1 MNATEARRFDRYSPT
16 NAALAETAL
25 ACGCKA
31 YESIFTY
38 RRWQALGYQ
47 VQRGA
52 KAVRLPVLHT
62 RTTTDE
68 ETGQEHTRRVLG
80 PPLSSANTRSRL
92 RTPKRRAGPLS
103 DYFAPASRRPPGPSL
118 SPRCARLSRHLHP
131 RPAAMTTCWPLGGRY
146 SHDDRTG

>member
-68 ETGQEHTRRVLG
+68 ETGQEHTRRVFGTAVVFCQHQVKAKDAKAPGWAIVGLLRASKPEAARPEPEPALR
-80 PPLSSANTRSRL
+80 PPEPPPA
-92 RTPKRRAGPLS
+92 PK
-103 DYFAPASRRPPGPSL
+103 ASR
-118 SPRCARLSRHLHP
+118 
-131 RPAAMTTCWPLGGRY
+131 Y
-146 SHDDRTG
+146 DDLLATWREI